1 MVTTPWCGVP
11 CNHEEPCSMLGA
23 LASVAGGAQN
33 HAEWVWLTGRR
44 AEQSEHTPL
53 HAAAEKGKE
62 AAIKALLAAKAD
74 VHAKGMVRGGRGSV
88 LGG

>member
-1 MVTTPWCGVP
+1 
-11 CNHEEPCSMLGA
+11 MLGA

-44 AEQSEHTPL
+44 AEQMKDTPL
-53 HAAAEKGKE
+53 HEAAQNNGKE

-74 VHAKGMVRGGRGSV
+74 VHAKNNVRVG
-88 LGG
+88 